1 MNGKIGVGILQALLV
16 LGISRLAPGTPPLG
30 ATMHGVV
37 TDPTGAVI
45 PHARVLVAGDGFK
58 QTVETDAEGS
68 YLVAGL
74 PAGEYR
80 VRVHRQG
87 FADYFKSGLVA
98 TSGYETQANASL
110 NVRRLHQVVTV
121 SE

>member
-1 MNGKIGVGILQALLV
+1 MNGKISVGLLQVLLV
-16 LGISRLAPGTPPLG
+16 LGISQLAPGNPPLG
-30 ATMHGVV
+30 AAMHGIV

-45 PHARVLVAGDGFK
+45 PHAQVLVAGDGFK
-58 QTVETDAEGS
+58 QTVETDGTGS

-98 TSGYETQANASL
+98 TAGYETQANASL
-110 NVRRLHQVVTV
+110 HVRRMHQVVTV